1 MKVRESGMPD
11 EELWQSFFDV
21 DAILSELG
29 VNAQV
34 DSLVEIGVGYGT
46 FTLPAA
52 GRINGILY
60 GFDYENE
67 MIEALQVKLQQEQIE
82 NVKLQ
87 QRDILQHG
95 TGLRSEQVDYVM
107 LFNILHHQQP
117 KELLRE
123 AFRVLVSG
131 GKLGII
137 HWRSD
142 MVTPRGPAMNIRPK
156 PEQVV
161 EWAESVGFCVEKE
174 CVELQPFHFGCVV
187 KK

>member
-21 DAILSELG
+21 NTILNELG

-34 DSLVEIGVGYGT
+34 RSLVEVGVGYGT
-46 FTLPAA
+46 FTLVAA
-52 GRINGILY
+52 EQINGILY
-60 GFDYENE
+60 GFDYEQE
-67 MIEALQVKLQQEQIE
+67 MVEALRVKLQQKQVK
-82 NVKLQ
+82 NVQLE

-95 TGLRSEQVDYVM
+95 TGLENDQADYVM

-117 KELLRE
+117 KELLQE
-123 AFRVLVSG
+123 AFRVLEPG

-142 MVTPRGPAMNIRPK
+142 MVTPRGPTMALRPK
-156 PEQVV
+156 PAQIIA
-161 EWAESVGFCVEKE
+161 WAESVGFCVERE
-174 CVELQPFHFGCVV
+174 YLELQPYHFGCVV